1 MKGKGTSLGN
11 FVVVVVV
18 VLTELVN
25 PAGSAS
31 PHSAVL

>member
-11 FVVVVVV
+11 FVVVV